1 MVDEV
6 RVFAFVFHAAPDKF
20 TDVKPAL
27 KHRVNMALADLNA
40 GLGEDRF
47 PQ

>member
-1 MVDEV
+1 V
-6 RVFAFVFHAAPDKF
+6 RVFAFVFHAAPDKL

-27 KHRVNMALADLNA
+27 KHFVKMAFTDLSA
-40 GLGEDRF
+40 RPGEDRL